1 MAVLSTVR
9 QNATDRYGTIILV
22 QYDITTCSSQV
33 QYRTSSTYFILGTC
47 MNARIA
53 NLHDNARSAPVIY
66 LSIYQYPAVKI
77 TAVTQNVV
85 STQLSHVYVVASS
98 SIHTSSIF
106 GTYLID
112 LLIPSWYMQYS
123 NSCMYR
129 PDRQA
134 DRIDYLYSTTLV
146 HVRSWYLEVQYEYR
160 TDNSTH
166 FNYCSKFLGHA
177 CMRAA
182 KICMIARAAPRKF
195 VPFSRKG
202 RSAFPIFRSPNF
214 LLCSP

>member
-1 MAVLSTVR
+1 MAVLSKKKC
-9 QNATDRYGTIILV
+9 DRPIRYYHTV

-123 NSCMYR
+123 NSCTSMYR
-129 PDRQA
+129 PDRLA
-134 DRIDYLYSTTLV
+134 DRIDSLYLSQILYESGKSRIQVSTS
-146 HVRSWYLEVQYEYR
+146 RS
-160 TDNSTH
+160 STVLIVPISITIPD
-166 FNYCSKFLGHA
+166 FCDMHA
-177 CMRAA
+177 CAQ
-182 KICMIARAAPRKF
+182 RKT
-195 VPFSRKG
+195 
-202 RSAFPIFRSPNF
+202 A
-214 LLCSP
+214 